1 MHAPNSVISSQDFHI
16 EFVKIV
22 TDLKNLQVRIISKR
36 EISKRRGS
44 TGAVL
49 SKRKPVENG
58 RVGTF
63 FLV

>member
-1 MHAPNSVISSQDFHI
+1 MHAPNFVISSQDFHI